1 MEAWSAPNSA
11 SPILAVLKKCSMK
24 KHLFAAAISGLLA
37 FSLAHPASAESAD
50 ASAQAQAPQSDADRL
65 TLIEARIAAVKTG
78 LQLTP
83 AQQKD
88 WDNLE
93 KVVREVI
100 TARAARQVADVK
112 EAAAFR
118 DKDDVVSG
126 MKLAARDLAARGEEL
141 NRVADAAAPLFA
153 SMDPAQKHRFAVLLH
168 SFSPAAQK

>member
-1 MEAWSAPNSA
+1 
-11 SPILAVLKKCSMK
+11 MK
-24 KHLFAAAISGLLA
+24 HFLFAAAISGLLA
-37 FSLAHPASAESAD
+37 FPLAQQAAAQSAD
-50 ASAQAQAPQSDADRL
+50 ASAQAQQSEADRL

-83 AQQKD
+83 AQLKD

-93 KVVREVI
+93 KTVREVI
-100 TARAARQVADVK
+100 AARAARQVADVK

-126 MKLAARDLAARGEEL
+126 MKLAARDFSARGAEL

-153 SMDPAQKHRFAVLLH
+153 SMDTAQKHRFAVLLH
-168 SFSPAAQK
+168 SFSPTAQK

>member
-1 MEAWSAPNSA
+1 
-11 SPILAVLKKCSMK
+11 MK
-24 KHLFAAAISGLLA
+24 HFLFAAAISGLLA
-37 FSLAHPASAESAD
+37 FPLAHPAAAQSAD
-50 ASAQAQAPQSDADRL
+50 AAAQAQQSEADRL

-93 KVVREVI
+93 KIVREVI
-100 TARAARQVADVK
+100 AARAARQVADVK

-126 MKLAARDLAARGEEL
+126 MKLAARDFSARGAEL

-153 SMDPAQKHRFAVLLH
+153 SMDAAQKHRFAVLLH
-168 SFSPAAQK
+168 SFSPTAQK

>member
-1 MEAWSAPNSA
+1 MVGAEFGFTISAF
-11 SPILAVLKKCSMK
+11 LKKGSMK
-24 KHLFAAAISGLLA
+24 HFLFAAAISGLLA
-37 FSLAHPASAESAD
+37 FPLAQQSAAQPAAD
-50 ASAQAQAPQSDADRL
+50 ATAQAQQSEADRL

-93 KVVREVI
+93 KTVREVI
-100 TARAARQVADVK
+100 TARAARQIADMR

-126 MKLAARDLAARGEEL
+126 MKLAAKDFSARGAEL
-141 NRVADAAAPLFA
+141 SRVADAAAPLFA
-153 SMDPAQKHRFAVLLH
+153 SMDTAQKHRFAVLLH
-168 SFSPAAQK
+168 SFSPTAQK